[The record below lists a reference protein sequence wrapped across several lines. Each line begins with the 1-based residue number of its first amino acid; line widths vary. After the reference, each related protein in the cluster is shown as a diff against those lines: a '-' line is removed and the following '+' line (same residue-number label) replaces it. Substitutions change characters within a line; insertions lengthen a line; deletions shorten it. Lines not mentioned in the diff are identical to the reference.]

1 MNDFKIVPGTD
12 LDIDEISALY
22 DHVAEY
28 AESHVNYPGWK
39 KGVYPTRADAEL
51 GIKEGTL
58 YAALINKTIAGS
70 VIVNEKQEEAYDSVS
85 WRIEADPKEVAVIH
99 TFMVHPDY
107 TKYGIGRRLLEFS
120 EEKAIEEGKKV
131 IRLDVYEKNEPA
143 IRLYERMGY
152 EYVGDADLGLGEYG
166 LPLFKLYEKSLS
178 GKDYPHD

>member
-1 MNDFKIVPGTD
+1 MNDLKIVPGTHGD
-12 LDIDEISALY
+12 MDELSALY
-22 DHVAEY
+22 DRVAEY

-58 YAALINKTIAGS
+58 YAARINETIAGS
-70 VIVNEKQEEAYDSVS
+70 VIVNEKQEKAYETVP
-85 WRIEADPKEVAVIH
+85 WKVKADPKDVAVIH

-107 TKYGIGRRLLEFS
+107 TKYGIGRSLLEFS

-143 IRLYERMGY
+143 IRLYERLGY
-152 EYVGDADLGLGEYG
+152 EYIGDADLGLGESG
-166 LPLFKLYEKSLS
+166 LPWFKLYEKSLF
-178 GKDYPHD
+178 GKDLLHD